1 MIDLE
6 TEFGARVAQRLKT
19 ELIIW
24 LTTVRHDGI
33 PQPNPVWF
41 HWDGTSFLIYSQPDK
56 PKLRNIARNPNVAL
70 HFNSD
75 GEGGDIV
82 IFAGQATLDES
93 APANHAV
100 AAYVGKY
107 REHMAAMGMTPEAF
121 ANDYSV
127 AIRVTPTKVR
137 GF

>member
-1 MIDLE
+1 MIDPE
-6 TEFGARVAQRLKT
+6 TQFGARVTQRLQT

-41 HWDGTSFLIYSQPDK
+41 HWDGTRFLIYSQPDK
-56 PKLRNIARNPNVAL
+56 PKLRNIAGNPNVAL

-82 IFAGQATLDES
+82 IFAGQANLDES
-93 APANHAV
+93 APASDTV
-100 AAYVGKY
+100 EAYVDKY
-107 REHMAAMGMTPEAF
+107 REHIAALGMTPTTF
-121 ANDYSV
+121 ANDYSA